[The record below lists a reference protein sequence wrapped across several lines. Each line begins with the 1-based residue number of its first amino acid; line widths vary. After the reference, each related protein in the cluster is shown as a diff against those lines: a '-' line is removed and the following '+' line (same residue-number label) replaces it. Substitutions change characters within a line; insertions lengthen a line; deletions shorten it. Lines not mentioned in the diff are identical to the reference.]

1 MATAIQDVIAATK
14 SATGPL
20 AASSAADI
28 QDRFLTLLVT
38 QLKNQDPLSPMDNA
52 QITTQL
58 SQISTVSGIDKL
70 NDTVSTLAAALA
82 TSQTMSSASMI
93 GRQVVAPGHTLVLAD
108 KKSAG
113 AIELAQA
120 ADQVT
125 VSIMGPAGDVVRRL
139 ELGPSSAGLQA
150 FTWDGTAQDGRAAKD
165 GTYTFKAE
173 AVHAGKPVSAATHM
187 VGTVTGVGV
196 SGKDPAVVVNGST
209 EVRFAD
215 VRRVQ

>member
-14 SATGPL
+14 SSTGPL
-20 AASSAADI
+20 AATSSADI

-70 NDTVSTLAAALA
+70 NATMSSLAAALA
-82 TSQTMSSASMI
+82 TSQSMASTSMI
-93 GRQVVAPGHTLVLAD
+93 GRQVVAPGSTLALAD
-108 KKSAG
+108 KRAAG
-113 AIELAQA
+113 ALELAEA

-125 VSIMGPAGDVVRRL
+125 VTIAGPAGDVVRRL
-139 ELGPSSAGLQA
+139 ELGPTASGLKA
-150 FTWDGTAQDGRAAKD
+150 FTWDGTAQSGSAAKD
-165 GTYTFKAE
+165 GAYTFKVE
-173 AVHAGKPVSAATHM
+173 AVRAGKAVGATPHI
-187 VGTVTGVGV
+187 VGAVTGIGV
-196 SGKDPAVVVNGST
+196 SGKDPSVIVNGST

-215 VRRVQ
+215 VKRVQ